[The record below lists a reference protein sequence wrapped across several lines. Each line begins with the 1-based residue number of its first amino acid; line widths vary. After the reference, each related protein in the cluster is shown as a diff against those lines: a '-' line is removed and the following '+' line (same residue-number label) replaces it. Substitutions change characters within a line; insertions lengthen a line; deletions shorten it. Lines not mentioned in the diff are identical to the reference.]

1 MLTSLMTASYNYDPA
16 VAGAL
21 AMFTG
26 VYMLVSM
33 VVLVLAIVACWK
45 IYTKAGEPGWASLV
59 PFYSNYVLFKIV
71 FGKGWLFLLLFIP
84 IVNAIMIIIL
94 IFKLAQ
100 VFGHGVGFG
109 FGLLFLSPIF
119 LLILAFDSSE
129 YEGV

>member
-1 MLTSLMTASYNYDPA
+1 MLTSLMTAGYSYDPA

-21 AMFTG
+21 AMFSG
-26 VYMLVSM
+26 IYLIVSL
-33 VVLVLAIVACWK
+33 VVLVLLIVANWK
-45 IYTKAGEPGWASLV
+45 IFTKAGEPGWASLI

-71 FGKGWLFLLLFIP
+71 FDKGWLFLLLFIP
-84 IVNAIMIIIL
+84 VVNAIISIIL

-119 LLILAFDSSE
+119 LLILAFGSSE